1 MCVNLAAKTNYQ
13 KRMRIILVLDGVM
26 TAYCAVN
33 LHLAMPHH
41 DDEI

>member
-13 KRMRIILVLDGVM
+13 IRMWFILVLGEAL

-33 LHLAMPHH
+33 LHLAMPYH
-41 DDEI
+41 DEEI